1 MITRYRPATDAVAF
15 SLMEYASL
23 VLPIASYV
31 LLEAINGKVEWF
43 FFTSPEWGIAT
54 VFLAIHG
61 PQLFEEEMRGS
72 GIRLSAMRLR
82 LIRNI
87 GLVLAGAALLNSSL
101 SFNQENSTK
110 IGLRIAM
117 FVLSTVTFFVCVG
130 AAHYHHLAGRPSSTA
145 GST

>member
-31 LLEAINGKVEWF
+31 LLEAINGKV
-43 FFTSPEWGIAT
+43 AT